1 MTHKTH
7 LGLMARY
14 NQWMNARLLELMA
27 AHTDADFHANTGA
40 FFGSVWGT
48 LNHLIV
54 ADLIWMGRLS
64 GHATGTALSAAKAL
78 PQPTGLND
86 ALYSELS
93 AFAPVRR
100 EMDDLWLSYIEG
112 LSDADLETPITYRR
126 VNGDAHTKPLGL
138 VLSHVFNHQTHHRG
152 QITTLLSQMGL
163 DIGVTDV
170 LVLVP
175 ELDPDIK

>member
-1 MTHKTH
+1 MSPLAH

-14 NQWMNARLLELMA
+14 NQWMNAKLLELMA
-27 AHTDADFHANTGA
+27 AHPHADFHANTGA

-54 ADLIWMGRLS
+54 ADLLWMGRLS
-64 GHATGTALSAAKAL
+64 GHKTGTALSAAKAL

-86 ALYSELS
+86 ALYSELG

-100 EMDDLWLSYIEG
+100 ELDALWLSYIEG
-112 LSDADLETPITYRR
+112 LSDADFDTPLTYRR

-175 ELDPDIK
+175 ELDPDLK